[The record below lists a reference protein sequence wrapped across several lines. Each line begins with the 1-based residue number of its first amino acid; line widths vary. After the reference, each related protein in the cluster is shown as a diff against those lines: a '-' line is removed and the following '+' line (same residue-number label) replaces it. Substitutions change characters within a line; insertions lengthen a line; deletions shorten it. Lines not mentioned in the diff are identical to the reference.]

1 MWPSCGEGLLKQNF
15 QSTTQKQQKEKKGLH
30 QN

>member
-1 MWPSCGEGLLKQNF
+1 MWPSCGEGLKQNF